1 MPTTVRLH
9 GIIAS
14 TPETVDSALL
24 ELEGT
29 PAPLRRRTYL
39 ARFGVHR
46 DDHANVGRTGPPH
59 HQSYG
64 QVM

>member
-9 GIIAS
+9 RTIAS

-29 PAPLRRRTYL
+29 PAPSRRPTYL
-39 ARFGVHR
+39 ARFGWT
-46 DDHANVGRTGPPH
+46 ATITPMSVGPDRHIINPMAG
-59 HQSYG
+59 
-64 QVM
+64 

>member
-1 MPTTVRLH
+1 MPTKLLH
-9 GIIAS
+9 RIIPS

-29 PAPLRRRTYL
+29 PAPFEEANPTGEIRVD
-39 ARFGVHR
+39 G
-46 DDHANVGRTGPPH
+46 DDHVNVGRTGSSH

-64 QVM
+64 RLM

>member
-1 MPTTVRLH
+1 MPTTALH
-9 GIIAS
+9 RIIAS

-29 PAPLRRRTYL
+29 PAPFEEANPPGEIR
-39 ARFGVHR
+39 VDR
-46 DDHANVGRTGPPH
+46 DDHANVGRTGSSH

-64 QVM
+64 RVM

>member
-9 GIIAS
+9 RIIAS
-14 TPETVDSALL
+14 TPETVDSAVL

-29 PAPLRRRTYL
+29 PGPFEEANLPGEIR
-39 ARFGVHR
+39 VDR
-46 DDHANVGRTGPPH
+46 DDHANLGRTGPSH

-64 QVM
+64 RVM